1 MHDSLILSFNQK
13 QCCSTGMLGFLPR
26 TDSISWSCSSYRFDQ
41 WSHRWLHAP
50 YDNHWK
56 MFSRGTIYSSWPT
69 DESSSMTYTILFFVL
84 ILILYGAKLMLK
96 ISTKI
101 VLIYQV
107 KPIDANSAV
116 ATWDPPK
123 KNPGFAEVYRIIWRK
138 PGDR

>member
-1 MHDSLILSFNQK
+1 
-13 QCCSTGMLGFLPR
+13 
-26 TDSISWSCSSYRFDQ
+26 
-41 WSHRWLHAP
+41 
-50 YDNHWK
+50 
-56 MFSRGTIYSSWPT
+56 
-69 DESSSMTYTILFFVL
+69 
-84 ILILYGAKLMLK
+84 MLK